1 MRHLGFLGTLMS
13 AVLLIAAGQAQS
25 RAPAKQAADPATPSG
40 RGGYTLPNVVT
51 LNWVGDLD
59 GMIKRRQIRI
69 LTAYS
74 KTCYFVN
81 RAVQR
86 GVAYDPGQLL
96 EADLNKTLKAKHVR
110 VRVLM
115 VPVNRD
121 ELIPALLEGRG
132 DVAMANLTITP
143 ERLSRWTSPI
153 PSSTRELLGA
163 CEGVLRGA

>member
-1 MRHLGFLGTLMS
+1 
-13 AVLLIAAGQAQS
+13 
-25 RAPAKQAADPATPSG
+25 
-40 RGGYTLPNVVT
+40 
-51 LNWVGDLD
+51 
-59 GMIKRRQIRI
+59 MITRRQIRS

-74 KTCYFVN
+74 KTYHFVN